1 MGSCQAGCF
10 LKINNYKGDII
21 FQENTPRNVETQ
33 IDFQKKEFPDMEEW
47 EGERYKG
54 IGIKKM
60 KGYKCNLP
68 IDKLNIR
75 REEFWGTR
83 NAHNNSNYKIWRV
96 INQACYY
103 DEARAKMLLEE
114 YELKTY
120 DGCINHIIDKKGYHY
135 FIPNYCINDPYF
147 EREYKIDKNI
157 EEKTIKIKLFEP
169 VNENNIALN
178 VNHTISGEEL
188 KKLYC
193 KKVGISPNEYNV
205 RLFFGGQEIKNN
217 NFLYQYNIKDE
228 FKIQVMRIPKPKNEE
243 KKEVKKEEKKL
254 ENKNEKDS
262 EEDDEIINNNV
273 GVEKAEDVID
283 KEN

>member
-10 LKINNYKGDII
+10 FKINDYKGDII
-21 FQENTPRNVETQ
+21 FQEKSSRKKIEAEL
-33 IDFQKKEFPDMEEW
+33 DFQKKEFPDMEEW

-120 DGCINHIIDKKGYHY
+120 DGCINHIIDKKGNHY

-217 NFLYQYNIKDE
+217 NFLYQYNIQKG
-228 FKIQVMRIPKPKNEE
+228 FKIQVMKVTKQ
-243 KKEVKKEEKKL
+243 
-254 ENKNEKDS
+254 
-262 EEDDEIINNNV
+262 
-273 GVEKAEDVID
+273 
-283 KEN
+283 